1 MKLELKRSDQ
11 GFTLI
16 ELLVVITIIAI
27 LAGAAV
33 PAFNL
38 VQERANQTDAQG
50 RARQIIA
57 SLRIYAGDHEGIY
70 PDGGSNDEEA
80 STSNDA
86 FRKLFKEGCIDAEQ
100 VFGCKASKYQ
110 PDKNIGEKPEYEQAL
125 ENGENHWAMTKG
137 ITDSSGSSVPLV
149 FENPVTTGWPPQ
161 WDADKASKPAK
172 GRTWKGGK
180 VVIGFNDSSVRTET
194 LDGSSGTVGPKDIGN
209 GKNIF
214 TQAEEEAEVLDIAE

>member
-38 VQERANQTDAQG
+38 VQEKANQTDAQG
-50 RARQIIA
+50 RVRQIIA
-57 SLRIYAGDHEGIY
+57 ALRIYAGDYDGSY
-70 PDGGSNDEEA
+70 PDNDPEDEPA
-80 STSNDA
+80 TANEA
-86 FRKLFKEGCIDAEQ
+86 FRKLFKKGCIDNEK
-100 VFGCKASKYQ
+100 VFGCKASKYN
-110 PDKNIGEKPEYEQAL
+110 PNGNIGEKPEFEEAVS
-125 ENGENHWAMTKG
+125 NGENHWAMTKG
-137 ITDSSGSSVPLV
+137 ITDSSGSTIPLV
-149 FENPVTTGWPPQ
+149 FENPVSTGWPPQ
-161 WDADKASKPAK
+161 WDADKAGRPAK

-180 VVIGFNDSSVRTET
+180 IVIGFNDSSVRTEP
-194 LDGSSGTVGPKDIGN
+194 LDGQSGSVGPRDTGS

-214 TQAEEEAEVLDIAE
+214 TQDIDDGEILDIEE